1 MTQAVA
7 ADTHAALWF
16 LEDDKRL
23 APGAAAALEAAD
35 RIILPSIV
43 LVEIIY
49 LIEKNRLRPEVLSR
63 VVGEL
68 SKPTTTL
75 EIANLDL
82 GIALALNRVSR
93 QAVPDMPD
101 RIMAATA
108 LHNQVPLVTRDENLR
123 SCGIETIW

>member
-16 LEDDKRL
+16 LEDDRRL
-23 APGAAAALEAAD
+23 GPAAAAAMEAAD

-75 EIANLDL
+75 EIASLDL

-93 QAVPDMPD
+93 QAVPHMPD

-108 LHNQVPLVTRDENLR
+108 LHNQVPLVTRDGNLR

>member
-23 APGAAAALEAAD
+23 APGAAAAMETAD
-35 RIILPSIV
+35 EIILPSIAI
-43 LVEIIY
+43 VEIIY
-49 LIEKNRLRPEVLSR
+49 LIEKGRLQPAVLSR
-63 VVGEL
+63 LVAEL
-68 SKPTTTL
+68 SNPATTL
-75 EIANLDL
+75 TIASLDL
-82 GIALALNRVSR
+82 GIAMALNTISR
-93 QAVPDMPD
+93 KAVPDMPD

-108 LHNQVPLVTRDENLR
+108 LHKDVPLVTRDGNLR

>member
-1 MTQAVA
+1 MTQAVV

-23 APGAAAALEAAD
+23 APAAD
-35 RIILPSIV
+35 PLWKPRTRILLPSIA

-49 LIEKNRLRPEVLSR
+49 LIEKNRLKPEVLPR

-68 SKPTTTL
+68 SNPATTL
-75 EIANLDL
+75 TIASLDL
-82 GIALALNRVSR
+82 GIALALKTISR

-101 RIMAATA
+101 RIM
-108 LHNQVPLVTRDENLR
+108 PLVTRDSNLR

>member
-23 APGAAAALEAAD
+23 APGAAAAMEAAD

-108 LHNQVPLVTRDENLR
+108 LHNQVPLVTRDGNLR

>member
-1 MTQAVA
+1 M
-7 ADTHAALWF
+7 
-16 LEDDKRL
+16 
-23 APGAAAALEAAD
+23 EAAD

-82 GIALALNRVSR
+82 GIALALNKVSR

-108 LHNQVPLVTRDENLR
+108 LHNQVPLVTRDGNLR